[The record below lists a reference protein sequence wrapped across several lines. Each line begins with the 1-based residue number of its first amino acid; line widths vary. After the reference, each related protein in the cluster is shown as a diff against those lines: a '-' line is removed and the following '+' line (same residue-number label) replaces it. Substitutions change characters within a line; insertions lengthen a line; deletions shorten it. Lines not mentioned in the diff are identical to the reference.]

1 MIHTNDPKW
10 FLTGLVLMTP
20 GFLSNLSAQNQ
31 DKPQK
36 KNVLFIAIDDLKPLL
51 GCYGDPIAQ
60 TPNMDR
66 LAAKGTLFTLAY
78 CQQAVSGPTR
88 ASLLTGLRPDHTKMW
103 DMTERFRTVN
113 PYAVTI
119 PQYFRQNGYETA
131 GIGKIFDQSQV
142 SGKTNDVLSWSI
154 PYMDQTAFY
163 DKNTEPPTGFRG
175 EYQAPEI
182 RDAMK
187 TKGEKFVQENMFYAT
202 ECVDVPDG
210 AYKNGAITNGVEQF
224 LQNYKTENPFFLAV
238 GFQKPH
244 LPFVAPKKYW
254 DLYKREQMPLAKFSQ
269 KAAGSPDFA
278 YTNSGELPQYSD
290 IPAEVEFSDIKN
302 MVMKDD
308 KARQLIHGYYACV
321 SYTDAQIG
329 KVIAALEKKGVL
341 NNTIIVLWGDHGWH
355 LGDHGLWC
363 KHTNF
368 EQATHSP
375 LIIIDPSIKSSK
387 VTTPVE
393 FVDIYPTLC
402 ELAGISIPEKLDG
415 ISLVSGMKNPK
426 KLTKKYAV
434 SQYPRDENKMGYSLR
449 DGKYRYTVWVEWK
462 NRVSNF
468 DKIIAEELYDYEKDP
483 LETVNQV
490 NAKSYVTIVKTMK
503 QHVTE
508 YIQSQK
514 IQ

>member
-1 MIHTNDPKW
+1 MKQTPKYKW
-10 FLTGLVLMTP
+10 LLPGLALLTP
-20 GFLSNLSAQNQ
+20 SLSTNLSAQKKEN
-31 DKPQK
+31 PQK
-36 KNVLFIAIDDLKPLL
+36 KNVLFIAIDDMKPLL
-51 GCYGDPIAQ
+51 GCYGDHIAK
-60 TPNMDR
+60 TPNMDK

-103 DMTERFRTVN
+103 DMSERFRTVN
-113 PYAVTI
+113 PEAVTI

-142 SGKTNDVLSWSI
+142 PGKTNDMLSWSI

-163 DKNTEPPTGFRG
+163 DKNIEPPTGFRG
-175 EYQAPEI
+175 EYQALEI
-182 RDAMK
+182 REAMK
-187 TKGEKFVQENMFYAT
+187 IKGEEYVQKNMFYAT

-224 LQNYKTENPFFLAV
+224 VANYKSDKPFFLAI

-254 DLYKREQMPLAKFSQ
+254 DLYKREEMPLAKFSQ
-269 KAAGSPDFA
+269 KASGSPDFA

-290 IPAEVEFSDIKN
+290 IPAAVEFSDIKN
-302 MVMKDD
+302 MVMKDE

-329 KVIAALEKKGVL
+329 KVIEALEKKGVL

-375 LIIIDPSIKSSK
+375 LIIIDPSIKPSK
-387 VTTPVE
+387 VTSPVE

-402 ELAGISIPEKLDG
+402 EMTSLTIPEKLDG
-415 ISLVSGMKNPK
+415 ISLVSGIKNPQ

-462 NRVSNF
+462 NKVSNF
-468 DKIIAEELYDYEKDP
+468 DNVIAEELYDYEKDP
-483 LETVNQV
+483 LETINQLNV
-490 NAKSYVTIVKTMK
+490 KSYTIVAKTMK
-503 QHVTE
+503 QYMGE
-508 YIQSQK
+508 YLQSQK
-514 IQ
+514 